1 MMQNKTILIV
11 DRDLQQARTLQP
23 ILQEYGYQLLTADEG
38 ILAMKLLQE
47 TKIHLVIS
55 EIFLP
60 DMSGEQLCRC
70 IRRESDVPIII
81 LTAKEDVMYMLE
93 AVTWGADDYLI
104 KPIDSHVLF
113 AKIQFVLK
121 RSSVIQPVGIT
132 VIQDRM
138 GELIIDLNRRIVEKS
153 GKEIRLTPTEYKILT
168 IMAKAP
174 NRVFTRGQLIT
185 YALEEEFHGYDRS
198 IDTYIKGLRQKIETD
213 RSNPQYI
220 RTVHGFGYKF
230 VP

>member
-1 MMQNKTILIV
+1 MQEKTIMLV
-11 DRDLQQARTLQP
+11 DRDLQQAETLQP
-23 ILQEYGYQLLTADEG
+23 ILQENGYRLLTACEG
-38 ILAMKLLQE
+38 TQAMKLLQE
-47 TKIHLVIS
+47 NCIHLVIL

-70 IRRESDVPIII
+70 IRREYDVPIII

-93 AVTWGADDYLI
+93 TATWGADDYLV
-104 KPIDSHVLF
+104 KPIDSQVLF

-121 RSSVIQPVGIT
+121 RSRTLRVEETSIIR
-132 VIQDRM
+132 DHA
-138 GELIIDLNRRIVEKS
+138 GELIIDLNRRIVEK
-153 GKEIRLTPTEYKILT
+153 GGEEIRLTPTEYKILT
-168 IMAKAP
+168 VMAKAP

-198 IDTYIKGLRQKIETD
+198 IDTYIKGLRRKIETD
-213 RSNPQYI
+213 RSNPRYI